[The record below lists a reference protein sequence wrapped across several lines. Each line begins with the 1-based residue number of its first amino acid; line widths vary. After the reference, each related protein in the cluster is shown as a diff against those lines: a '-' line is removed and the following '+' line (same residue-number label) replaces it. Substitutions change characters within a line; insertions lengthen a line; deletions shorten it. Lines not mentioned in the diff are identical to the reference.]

1 MNHNKEKGITT
12 MKKKNLIMIATS
24 AVFLLSTLFG
34 KEMSNAGSQH
44 VARVAEGLE
53 NSSPTISVMNINNL
67 AYWISKDGA
76 YTTAGSPNG
85 EQADYPI
92 FTGGLIYADGMLWGA
107 KVTGDG
113 QTEGVRVGGS
123 TYYHGL
129 KAGRVIKDAAG
140 NVLGSDDPAN
150 NHVWRVRNDWE
161 TGDLT
166 VDAANY
172 YGFTSASDVSLD
184 QIAAVRT
191 QYQYDWE
198 NWPAEWGAPFD
209 DVNGNG
215 TYDPYEIDTNGD
227 TLGLMDQAGYPGAD
241 QTMWTVANDVPYVVN
256 DAGVVVDTMSTA
268 PNLYGADPIGIEL
281 QITLWGYAFGAGDPL
296 GNMIFKKAK
305 MKYTG
310 MPNSPAGARMDDLYF
325 TQWSDPDLGTYTDDY
340 VGCDIDLSFGYVYNG
355 NRLDGVFN
363 GIHNLPVPAGGYDFL
378 QGPPDTD
385 DIDGDGNTTE
395 YLPMTSFTYFGAG
408 SSISDPDLS
417 SYAGSLQFYN
427 LMEGYLPRPEYPVQI
442 PWVDLSTGENTKFA
456 LSGDPVAGS
465 GWIDGVQLPPGD
477 RRLVMASGPFSMS
490 LGDEADVV
498 LGIVGGMGLD
508 NVSSV
513 SVAKFHDL
521 YAQYA
526 YDQQFSLPSAP
537 SSPSV
542 AGIEMDGAIG
552 IDWGSNPISVSSTEE
567 TVSAGFEFEG
577 YVVYQLPT
585 SSSPLS
591 EAVKVATYDKVNLI
605 LNILDP
611 TVDPNTGLVV
621 DAAKQTGTDFGVQR
635 YFGTDYDEIR
645 GRPMS
650 NGITYHFA
658 VTAYSFLQDNAGSP
672 FKTLESGESRI
683 SVTPHDAN
691 PGVTVHSEMSSDIEV
706 TQSSGTANASA
717 SVSVVNPAQLKNE
730 SYKVNFDTQVYYR
743 DLDGNWLK
751 QTAGRVANKAS
762 DCSGSTVS
770 AAAIASASVG
780 TIDLVLSW
788 TMDCGNN
795 WVDGV
800 SFTLPAGLGTV
811 NSWGITGPG
820 NVCSYGT
827 GSGQNCVDLDGVW
840 SADGLTVTFGT
851 GNTGGGFGAFESGN
865 EFTINYTP
873 AEPALAYPYDV
884 GFTIY
889 DDAYDGTEVNATG
902 NATVAELGYDT
913 KTEYHWNLSTA
924 SGTVMLED
932 QTFIGGSDL
941 YGGASVGNSSK
952 LHYNTSAAVT
962 TDGFQVNV
970 DGGYDAPSDAYGH
983 DVVADEA
990 NAALYGQPYYDI
1002 DSYAQNG
1009 WAITAMAAET
1019 YGAGITTVDY
1029 LQRDIQI
1036 RFTGEYDTEG
1046 TNYIDFTDANG
1057 ESVRYF
1063 KCEQDAA
1070 GDCIGGSMA
1079 WMGGARYYNIADHPE
1094 GTGLLDDAGNPLPF
1108 RIWIPFEVWDME
1120 DPTDATGEGVQIDIT
1135 IYDRLQDVNNLG
1147 NFADDPGFMYSF
1159 NPYNRMYTHFINYPY
1174 HEDGNYTDG
1183 PTGSWDDWLTWNAVW
1198 WDAQFNQGDVVTF
1211 LYANPIQ
1218 VGVDEFTFT
1227 TKASETASSNDVSDV
1242 SVYPN
1247 PYYGTHEIES
1257 SRADKYVSF
1266 NHLPVEATVDIYSLG
1281 GVFVR
1286 SIDKNDASQF
1296 LKWDLKNQYGYPVAS
1311 GMYVARVKSGGN
1323 EKILK
1328 IALVQETQ
1336 VLKYY

>member
-1 MNHNKEKGITT
+1 MNHNKEKGINT

-34 KEMSNAGSQH
+34 REMSNSGSQQ
-44 VARVAEGLE
+44 VARIAEGLE

-107 KVTGDG
+107 KVSGDG
-113 QTEGVRVGGS
+113 LTEGVRVGGS

-129 KAGRVIKDAAG
+129 KAGRVIKDADG
-140 NVLGSDDPAN
+140 NVLGSDDPVN
-150 NHVWRVRNDWE
+150 NHVWRVRKDWAD
-161 TGDLT
+161 GDLT

-172 YGFTSASDVSLD
+172 YGYTSAGDVSAE
-184 QIAAVRT
+184 QIAAVKA
-191 QYQYDWE
+191 QYEYDWTY
-198 NWPAEWGAPFD
+198 WPAAWGAPYT
-209 DVNGNG
+209 DVDGVDG
-215 TYDPYEIDTNGD
+215 YSAAGGD
-227 TLGLMDQAGYPGAD
+227 IPGYPGAD
-241 QTMWTVANDVPYVVN
+241 QTMWTIANDVPKIVSDGTDGNTLGDSLGYS
-256 DAGVVVDTMSTA
+256 STA

-296 GNMIFKKAK
+296 GNMIFKKAT

-310 MPNSPAGARMDDLYF
+310 LPGSPAEAKMEDLYF

-340 VGCDIDLSFGYVYNG
+340 VGCDTDLSFGYVYNG

-385 DIDGDGNTTE
+385 DIDEDGITDE
-395 YLPMTSFTYFGAG
+395 YLGMTSFTYFGAG
-408 SSISDPDLS
+408 SSISDPDLA

-427 LMEGYLPRPEYPVQI
+427 LMEGFLPRPEYPTQI

-513 SVAKFHDL
+513 SVAKFHDQ

-526 YDQQFSLPSAP
+526 YDQQFVLPSAP
-537 SSPSV
+537 SSPSI
-542 AGIEMDGAIG
+542 AGVEMDGAIG
-552 IDWGSNPISVSSTEE
+552 IDWGSNATAVASTEE
-567 TVSAGFEFEG
+567 TISAGFEFEG

-591 EAVKVATYDKVNLI
+591 EAVKVATYDKVNLVQ
-605 LNILDP
+605 NILDP
-611 TVDPNTGLVV
+611 TVDPVTGLVV

-635 YFGTDYDEIR
+635 YFSTDYDEVR
-645 GRPMS
+645 GRPLS

-658 VTAYSFLQDNAGSP
+658 VTAYSFLQDNDGSP

-683 SVTPHDAN
+683 SVTPHSAN
-691 PGVTVHSEMSSDIEV
+691 PGVTVHNEMSSDVEIEH
-706 TQSSGTANASA
+706 TGTANASV
-717 SVSVVNPAQLKNE
+717 SVNVVNPANLKNE
-730 SYKVNFDTQVYYR
+730 SYKVTFDSQTYAR
-743 DLDGNWLK
+743 DITGVWNPVS
-751 QTAGRVANKAS
+751 GRSAAS
-762 DCSGSTVS
+762 IADATDCSGSTITATAYAS
-770 AAAIASASVG
+770 AALG
-780 TIDLVLSW
+780 TIDLVLDFALVCPGGAW
-788 TMDCGNN
+788 I
-795 WVDGV
+795 DGMKMT
-800 SFTLPAGLGTV
+800 FPAGFSATV
-811 NSWGITGPG
+811 NSWGITGGG

-827 GSGQNCVDLDGVW
+827 GSGQNCVNLEGVW
-840 SADGLTVTFGT
+840 TGDELLFGDDARSE
-851 GNTGGGFGAFESGN
+851 FGAFESSN
-865 EFTINYTP
+865 TFTVNYTP
-873 AEPALAYPYDV
+873 TDAGTWDLPLAVSYV
-884 GFTIY
+884 VY
-889 DDAYDGTEVNATG
+889 DDGYDGTV
-902 NATVAELGYDT
+902 VDAESST
-913 KTEYHWNLSTA
+913 TASTQNFEEKTEYHWNLSTA
-924 SGTVMLED
+924 AGTVLLED

-941 YGGASVGNSSK
+941 YGGASVGQSSS

-962 TDGFQVNV
+962 VDGFQVNV
-970 DGGYDAPSDAYGH
+970 EGGYDSPNDAYGH
-983 DVVADEA
+983 DVTAADGFAEA
-990 NAALYGQPYYDI
+990 SYYDI

-1009 WAITAMAAET
+1009 WAITAYATET
-1019 YGAGITTVDY
+1019 YGAGLTSVDY

-1036 RFTGEYDTEG
+1036 RFTGEYDTDG
-1046 TNYIDFTDANG
+1046 TNYKDFTDAAG
-1057 ESVRYF
+1057 ETVRYYM
-1063 KCEQDAA
+1063 CEQDDA

-1079 WMGGARYYNIADHPE
+1079 WMGGARYYDIAGHP
-1094 GTGLLDDAGNPLPF
+1094 DPGNTAMDGLPF
-1108 RIWIPFEVWDME
+1108 RLWIPFEVWDME
-1120 DPTDATGEGVQIDIT
+1120 DPSGEPVQIDIT
-1135 IYDRLQDVNNLG
+1135 IYDRLQDITNLG

-1159 NPYNRMYTHFINYPY
+1159 NPYNRMYTHFINHAYQ
-1174 HEDGNYTDG
+1174 EDGNYTDG

-1198 WDAQFNQGDVVTF
+1198 WDTQFNQGDVVTF

-1218 VGVDEFTFT
+1218 SGVDNFAFTM
-1227 TKASETASSNDVSDV
+1227 KATETATSDFVDDV

-1266 NHLPVEATVDIYSLG
+1266 NHLPSEATIDIYSLG

-1286 SIDKNDASQF
+1286 SIEKNDASQF